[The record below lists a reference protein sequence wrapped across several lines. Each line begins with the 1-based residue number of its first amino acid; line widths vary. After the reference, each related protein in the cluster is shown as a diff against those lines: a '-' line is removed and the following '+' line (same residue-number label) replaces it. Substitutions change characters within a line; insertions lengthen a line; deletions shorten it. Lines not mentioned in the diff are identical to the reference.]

1 MENLWPENLTVTETK
16 APVIILREQASLLGE
31 TTQNI
36 VEAEVRNTDAFPD
49 MRRAKEDDMG
59 FRYVFY
65 IVAPALGNYRYKLF
79 TIWHSVDLYP
89 VIICP
94 DQDIRDEL
102 YPDSHKDEIQAE
114 SENEF
119 VGMLKA
125 IFHSRRTGNIIQALI
140 SQSTAP

>member
-1 MENLWPENLTVTETK
+1 MESLWPENLTVTGIK
-16 APVIILREQASLLGE
+16 APVIILREQASLLGD

-36 VEAEVRNTDAFPD
+36 IEAEVKRADVSPD
-49 MRRAKEDDMG
+49 MRLDKKNDMG

-65 IVAPALGNYRYKLF
+65 IVAPALGNYQYKLF

-94 DQDIRDEL
+94 DQDVRDEL
-102 YPDSHKDEIQAE
+102 YPDSHKDEIQTE

-119 VGMLKA
+119 IEMLKA
-125 IFHSRRTGNIIQALI
+125 IFHSKKTGNIIQALV